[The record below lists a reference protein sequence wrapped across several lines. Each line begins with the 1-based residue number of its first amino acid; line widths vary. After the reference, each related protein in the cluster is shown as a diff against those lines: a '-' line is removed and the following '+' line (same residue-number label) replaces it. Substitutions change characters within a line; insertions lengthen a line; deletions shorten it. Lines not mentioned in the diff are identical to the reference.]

1 MLRKIKKSKYETD
14 IGFFKLFDRN
24 VNFLDDEKI
33 TIPIKTTFF
42 KKIEN
47 IYRSTRYSFDWA
59 FKLLHAD
66 IGNLEFLGKLTTGP
80 KYCLLLVELMT
91 SKVCLS
97 HEVQKIHFK
106 QNGNSFYKEVEGERK
121 GKKTKL

>member
-1 MLRKIKKSKYETD
+1 MLKKNKKSKYETD

-24 VNFLDDEKI
+24 INFLDDEKV
-33 TIPIKTTFF
+33 TIPIKITFF

-47 IYRSTRYSFDWA
+47 IYRSACYSFDGP
-59 FKLLHAD
+59 FQLLHAD
-66 IGNLEFLGKLTTGP
+66 VGNLEFLGKLTNDP

-106 QNGNSFYKEVEGERK
+106 QNGNF
-121 GKKTKL
+121 L